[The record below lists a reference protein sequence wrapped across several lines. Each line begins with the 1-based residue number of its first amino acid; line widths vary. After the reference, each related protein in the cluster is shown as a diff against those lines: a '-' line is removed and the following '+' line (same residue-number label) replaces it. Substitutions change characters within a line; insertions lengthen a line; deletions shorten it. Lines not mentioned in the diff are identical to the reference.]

1 MDENFSVKF
10 NVAIKNPNIG
20 LSQIQMGNGNSKSQ
34 LSSVCTGREGVARSV
49 GGFFTP

>member
-20 LSQIQMGNGNSKSQ
+20 TQSNSNGKWK
-34 LSSVCTGREGVARSV
+34 
-49 GGFFTP
+49 